1 MPICCRILKGDDIQ
15 GEGVFKGNPK
25 DLYGKIRGTLRE
37 LLGKIR
43 GITTPPLKNPMNL
56 EPWHLNSA
64 AGIPCCVRDQMLRA
78 TGATCRWFE
87 WSRWSRG
94 KKVNKKVDL
103 YVCCWDQ
110 VLELLFSIC
119 LHHGVV
125 SPIYWGVKTFMFHG
139 FEVQGHVLFNDS
151 PKWRSLRSLNP
162 RFRVTTCG

>member
-1 MPICCRILKGDDIQ
+1 MGRWRYHQCIHLASTMPICCRILKGDDIQ

-25 DLYGKIRGTLRE
+25 DSYGKIRGTFRE

-43 GITTPPLKNPMNL
+43 GITTPLPLKSY
-56 EPWHLNSA
+56 ESGTVA
-64 AGIPCCVRDQMLRA
+64 FEFSAGIPCCVRDQMLRA

-110 VLELLFSIC
+110 VLEPLFSIC

-125 SPIYWGVKTFMFHG
+125 SPIYWGSKPWFFMG
-139 FEVQGHVLFNDS
+139 TWG
-151 PKWRSLRSLNP
+151 P
-162 RFRVTTCG
+162 RACFI